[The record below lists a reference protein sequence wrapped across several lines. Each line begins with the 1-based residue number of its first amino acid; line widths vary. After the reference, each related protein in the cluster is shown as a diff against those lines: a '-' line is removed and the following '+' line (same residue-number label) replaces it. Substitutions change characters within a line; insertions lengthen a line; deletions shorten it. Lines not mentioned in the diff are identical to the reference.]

1 MNTVIMEQD
10 DPCILNLL
18 RKNFLFPPSKEKMTL
33 EQPDV
38 MNPSM
43 GQAQSILEILNN
55 KVCIL
60 FTTLQNLYCFSL
72 LLILSFFFY
81 CLA

>member
-72 LLILSFFFY
+72 LLILSFFY

>member
-72 LLILSFFFY
+72 LLILSFFFTV
-81 CLA
+81 